1 MSIQTDISKPVSC
14 SHQLEIKD
22 KCILA
27 VRKQE
32 MMQMTSATILFLR
45 NVADIEI

>member
-27 VRKQE
+27 EEDRGQYLIGWRAEKVI
-32 MMQMTSATILFLR
+32 TGTA
-45 NVADIEI
+45 